1 MPRPI
6 ATADRQLIHRL
17 ARQGL
22 SASVIAQRLKI
33 SPRSVWR
40 LLGRP
45 AEQLAPSYEQCG
57 RPVDPS
63 RPGWRQAAAALRRE
77 HPHWGAQ
84 RLLLDLAKQPLPGT
98 PPPLRT
104 LQRWLAQTDLPPAA
118 PGRRPAERLP
128 RAQQPHERWQM
139 DAMDQVRLGDGR
151 QASCLR
157 IVDECSGAPLGAR
170 VFPPGQLGPSA
181 GLPDASDTACVVCLL
196 GNAPSDAG
204 GQRHALG
211 FVR

>member
-6 ATADRQLIHRL
+6 ATAHRLLIHRL
-17 ARQGL
+17 AHQGVHV
-22 SASVIAQRLKI
+22 SVIAQRLKI
-33 SPRSVWR
+33 SLRSVRR
-40 LLGRP
+40 LLARP
-45 AEQLAPSYEQCG
+45 AEQLAPCYQRCG

-63 RPGWRQAAAALRRE
+63 RPGWQQAAAALRRE
-77 HPHWGAQ
+77 HPHWGTQ

-104 LQRWLAQTDLPPAA
+104 LERWLARTDLPPAP
-118 PGRRPAERLP
+118 PGRRPAQRPP
-128 RAQQPHERWQM
+128 RAQEPHERWQM
-139 DAMDQVRLGDGR
+139 DAMDQVRLGNGR

-157 IVDECSGAPLGAR
+157 IVDECSGAPLGNR
-170 VFPPGQLGPSA
+170 VFPPGQLGTGCGCSVA
-181 GLPDASDTACVVCLL
+181 SDASRVVCPL
-196 GNAPSDAG
+196 GETLADTR

>member
-17 ARQGL
+17 AHQGL

-33 SPRSVWR
+33 SPRSVRR

-45 AEQLAPSYEQCG
+45 AEQLAPSYEHCG
-57 RPVDPS
+57 RPLDPS
-63 RPGWRQAAAALRRE
+63 RPGWQQAAAALRRE

-104 LQRWLAQTDLPPAA
+104 LQRWLTQTDLPPAP
-118 PGRRPAERLP
+118 PGRRLAERLP

-170 VFPPGQLGPSA
+170 VFPPGQLGS
-181 GLPDASDTACVVCLL
+181 GSGRPDASDAAPVVCPL
-196 GNAPSDAG
+196 GEALADAC

>member
-6 ATADRQLIHRL
+6 ATAHRQLIHRL
-17 ARQGL
+17 AHQGMPV
-22 SASVIAQRLKI
+22 SVIAQRLKI
-33 SPRSVWR
+33 SPRSVRR

-45 AEQLAPSYEQCG
+45 GALLGALWPARG
-57 RPVDPS
+57 PS
-63 RPGWRQAAAALRRE
+63 RPCWREAAAALRRE
-77 HPHWGAQ
+77 HPRWGAQ

-104 LQRWLAQTDLPPAA
+104 LERWLARTDLPPAP
-118 PGRRPAERLP
+118 PGRRPTERP
-128 RAQQPHERWQM
+128 TRTQEPHERWQM

-157 IVDECSGAPLGAR
+157 IVDECSGAPLGNR
-170 VFPPGQLGPSA
+170 VFPPGQLGS
-181 GLPDASDTACVVCLL
+181 GSGRPDASHASPVVGALGPALADAC
-196 GNAPSDAG
+196 

>member
-17 ARQGL
+17 AHQGL
-22 SASVIAQRLKI
+22 SLSAIAQRLKV
-33 SPRSVWR
+33 SPRSVRR

-45 AEQLAPSYEQCG
+45 AEQLAPCYERCG

-63 RPGWRQAAAALRRE
+63 RPCWQQAAAALRRE
-77 HPHWGAQ
+77 HPRWGAQ

-104 LQRWLAQTDLPPAA
+104 LERWLARTDLPPAP
-118 PGRRPAERLP
+118 PGRRPVERP
-128 RAQQPHERWQM
+128 ARAQEPHERWQM

-157 IVDECSGAPLGAR
+157 LVDECSGAPLGNR
-170 VFPPGQLGPSA
+170 VFPPGQLGWGS
-181 GLPDASDTACVVCLL
+181 GRPDASDA
-196 GNAPSDAG
+196 A
-204 GQRHALG
+204 
-211 FVR
+211 